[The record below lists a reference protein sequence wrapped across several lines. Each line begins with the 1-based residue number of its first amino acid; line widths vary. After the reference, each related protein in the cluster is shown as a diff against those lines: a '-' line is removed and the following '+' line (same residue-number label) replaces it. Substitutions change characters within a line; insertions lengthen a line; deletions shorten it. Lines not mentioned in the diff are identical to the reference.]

1 MNALP
6 QVTIRVTQVLATYK
20 SGKIRFR
27 GVPVCPSTHKKNSKR
42 DFYNV
47 TVTPEQAVFEPDS
60 GQVWR
65 VNGDAYIE
73 EKNSHKKHGVDRHH
87 HIRKAKECVC
97 VLPKTEEAF
106 IAFIENIKAF
116 KGVGELYATQVWNA
130 FQLDSLKHMQHSRT
144 STLETVVPSR
154 IAESLVKGYGKF
166 RNLEYA
172 FWLTKREIPIRIQ
185 RMIFEFRPI
194 QNAQR
199 THQSGYSYSI
209 DPRTLIDENPYRLA
223 SCFAMPF
230 YDVDRLV
237 RRKFEPDI
245 RSTDPRRM
253 VAVVSE
259 AIRLCTKGG
268 HTIVIYKKLLKVV
281 AEILQKAE
289 LISSFDE
296 SYVKPTCSIDEM
308 AVAALQAHDV
318 DAYVI
323 YPTGQYQSTPMYL
336 FENVIALRLLEMRSH
351 DAVFGETESKACKKA
366 FEQSPFPLLPLQ
378 QKAVKTAIENRVSAI
393 IGGAGTGKTTVLHA
407 VLTAYED
414 LGYVS
419 NFNVESKNDDDAQCN
434 NNIKAMAL
442 SCRAAKRMRD
452 SINKSEKGDREHKIN
467 ATSISRFL
475 HETIIENPRGKFLIV
490 IDEASMLD
498 VPTMYHIITKIHPN
512 VRILLVGDHHQLP
525 PIGAGKVLSDVV
537 ESGVIPFTELN
548 IVKRQLGSSG
558 IPEYSKSIRDGIV
571 PSDLTTGSIH
581 FHEIES
587 GYIADKCAEL
597 CDSSTEETMVVAS
610 TNALVEKIN
619 LLCQNTLNP
628 NGQLFVRQQSDN
640 FPDFINK
647 IFTKFRQ
654 DDPVLF
660 TENVSPEIPN
670 GSFGKLVSTIR
681 TNGTFGLIKMDDED
695 VEISPEQELLTAF
708 NLAYCITVHKAQG
721 SQFPRVIIAL
731 EGGFTDRSWLYTAI
745 TRAEVELHI
754 VSTKKKFVS
763 VIQSKSNV
771 SKRQTM
777 LKQLLQEGVNQTFDY

>member
-6 QVTIRVTQVLATYK
+6 QVTVRVTKVLATYK
-20 SGKIRFR
+20 SGKMRFR
-27 GVPVCPSTHKKNSKR
+27 GVPVCSSTHKKTSKR
-42 DFYNV
+42 DFYNI
-47 TVTPEQAVFEPDS
+47 TVTPEQAVLEPES
-60 GQVWR
+60 GQVWT
-65 VNGDAYIE
+65 VNGHAYVE
-73 EKNSHKKHGVDRHH
+73 EKMSYKKHGVDLHH
-87 HIRKAKECVC
+87 DIRKAKECLC

-116 KGVGELYATQVWNA
+116 KGVGKLYATQVWKA
-130 FQLDSLKHMQHSRT
+130 FQLDALKHMQHSRT
-144 STLETVVPSR
+144 STLETIVPSR
-154 IAESLVKGYGKF
+154 IAESLVKGYEKF

-172 FWLTKREIPIRIQ
+172 YWLTKREIPIRIQ

-199 THQSGYSYSI
+199 THQSGYCYSI

-230 YDVDRLV
+230 FDIDRLV
-237 RRKFEPDI
+237 RRKFEPNI

-259 AIRLCTKGG
+259 AMRICTKGG
-268 HTIVIYKKLLKVV
+268 HTVAIYKKLLKEV
-281 AEILQKAE
+281 ADILQRAE
-289 LISSFDE
+289 VISSTNK
-296 SYVKPTCSIDEM
+296 SYIKPMISIDEM
-308 AVAALQAHDV
+308 AAAALKAHDV

-323 YPTGQYQSTPMYL
+323 YPTGQYQSTPAYL
-336 FENVIALRLLEMRSH
+336 FENVIGLRLLEMRSH
-351 DAVFGETESKACKKA
+351 GAVFGEAESKACKKA

-378 QKAVKTAIENRVSAI
+378 QVAVKTAVENRVSAI

-419 NFNVESKNDDDAQCN
+419 NFNVESKSDDDAQYN

-452 SINKSEKGDREHKIN
+452 SINNTGKGDRERKIN
-467 ATSISRFL
+467 ATSIARFL

-525 PIGAGKVLSDVV
+525 PIGSGKVLSDVV
-537 ESGVIPFTELN
+537 ESGVIPLAELD
-548 IVKRQLGSSG
+548 IVKRQQGSTG

-571 PSDLTTGSIH
+571 PDAFTTGAIH
-581 FHEIES
+581 FHEVDDD
-587 GYIADKCAEL
+587 GIADKCAEL
-597 CDSSTEETMVVAS
+597 CGETTKETMVVAS
-610 TNALVEKIN
+610 TNALVDKIN
-619 LLCQNTLNP
+619 LLCQANLNS
-628 NGQLFVRQQSDN
+628 NGQQFETHESEYL
-640 FPDFINK
+640 PGFIKK
-647 IFTKFRQ
+647 IIDTFHQ
-654 DDPVLF
+654 GDPVLI
-660 TENVSPEIPN
+660 TDNVSPEIPN
-670 GSFGKLVSTIR
+670 GSFGKLVSTQR
-681 TNGTFGLIKMDDED
+681 SNGTFGLIKIDDED
-695 VEISPEQELLTAF
+695 IEVSPEVELLVACK
-708 NLAYCITVHKAQG
+708 LAYCITVHKAQG

-731 EGGFTDRSWLYTAI
+731 SGGYTDRSWLYTAI

-754 VSTKKKFVS
+754 VSTNKRFINTIKAS
-763 VIQSKSNV
+763 SNV